1 MSLLIVSL
9 CVHSLQL
16 LFIEVLLNAAYGI
29 VSPVNCQVFYAIAK
43 PAAKI
48 YLLPLV
54 IQIVSVHNQA
64 LSLK

>member
-9 CVHSLQL
+9 WVHSWQL
-16 LFIEVLLNAAYGI
+16 LFIEVFLNAAYGI
-29 VSPVNCQVFYAIAK
+29 VSPVNCQVSFPIAK

-54 IQIVSVHNQA
+54 IQIVSLLNQA
-64 LSLK
+64 LNLK